1 MIRTGEGKLQAL
13 LLSLVKR
20 DSSLEERDGF
30 RQEDIRNHQDG
41 RPSSEQVQRV
51 QDWQQPAERV
61 KSS

>member
-1 MIRTGEGKLQAL
+1 MGESKLQAL

-20 DSSLEERDGF
+20 DSSLEERDVS
-30 RQEDIRNHQDG
+30 RQDDTRSHQDD